1 MGGTLKPGG
10 IFLKVIGL
18 TGGIASGKSTVSMYL
33 KSKGAVIID
42 ADKIARQIMQKG
54 KPAWNEIILHFGK
67 DILTD
72 KNEIDRKR
80 LGKQVFSDKHKLS
93 LLNSITHPKIIN
105 EIEKQLKNF
114 EKNNKSV
121 VVIDAPLLLE
131 TGLDVLVDEVWL
143 VVVDEQTQ
151 LKRLISREEDLGVD
165 EAYARI
171 KSQMSLQDKKKL
183 ADRLIDNSGTI
194 GETKEQLDKIWEE
207 VVKLQ

>member
-1 MGGTLKPGG
+1 M
-10 IFLKVIGL
+10 KVIGL

-80 LGKQVFSDKHKLS
+80 LGKQVFSDKRKLS

>member
-80 LGKQVFSDKHKLS
+80 LGKQVFSDKRKLS

-114 EKNNKSV
+114 EKIIRV
-121 VVIDAPLLLE
+121 
-131 TGLDVLVDEVWL
+131 
-143 VVVDEQTQ
+143 
-151 LKRLISREEDLGVD
+151 
-165 EAYARI
+165 
-171 KSQMSLQDKKKL
+171 
-183 ADRLIDNSGTI
+183 
-194 GETKEQLDKIWEE
+194 
-207 VVKLQ
+207 